1 LIDVEVFR
9 MCKQAQR
16 GIVVDGAKWLGD
28 VIDQV
33 GPGGN
38 FLAEYSTVDGI
49 RDGEWYVSKF
59 GVHDAFEG
67 WEAAGRPSLVDEVRD
82 KVDRILATH
91 HPLPLEEDAEREL
104 DRIQKRA
111 QEVA

>member
-1 LIDVEVFR
+1 MLKR
-9 MCKQAQR
+9 ARQ
-16 GIVVDGAKWLGD
+16 GIAVDDDKWLED

-38 FLAEYSTVDGI
+38 FLAEMSTVKGI
-49 RDGEWYVSKF
+49 RSGEWYVGKL

-67 WEAAGRPSLVDEVRD
+67 WEAAGRPELFDEARE
-82 KVDRILATH
+82 KVNRILASH
-91 HPLPLEEDAEREL
+91 EPLPLDEEVEREL

-111 QEVA
+111 GADSI